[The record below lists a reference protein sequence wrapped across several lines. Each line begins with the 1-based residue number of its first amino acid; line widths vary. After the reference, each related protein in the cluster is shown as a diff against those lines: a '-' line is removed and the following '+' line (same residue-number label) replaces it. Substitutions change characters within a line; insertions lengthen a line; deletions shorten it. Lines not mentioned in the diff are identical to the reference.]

1 MINLGLN
8 EHSNFVPKVNW
19 YTMQLFSLNINKSE
33 RYSYKLISP
42 LRCQQ
47 GFVKIF
53 FWHLA
58 IKNSNVTHIRISLKI
73 CVKLP

>member
-1 MINLGLN
+1 MSIKISCKRLIGIQ
-8 EHSNFVPKVNW
+8 
-19 YTMQLFSLNINKSE
+19 MQLFSFSINKNE
-33 RYSYKLISP
+33 RYFYKLISP

-58 IKNSNVTHIRISLKI
+58 TKNSNVTHIRISLKS